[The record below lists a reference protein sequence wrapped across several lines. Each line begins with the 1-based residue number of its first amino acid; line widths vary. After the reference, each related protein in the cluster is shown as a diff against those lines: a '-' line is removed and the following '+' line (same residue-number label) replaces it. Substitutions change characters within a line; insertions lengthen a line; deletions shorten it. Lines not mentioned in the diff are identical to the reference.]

1 VSRAVSS
8 FTTPVN
14 SVPSNVFGIHTRGIS
29 SADKEQAEERAQK
42 VNTLFNAATLPFYWA
57 RFEPQ
62 RGSPSPRR
70 SKTLPAGASTI
81 TWSQKD
87 TPRCRWLLEMSNA
100 EILQAQI
107 ARIKNTPISGCF

>member
-1 VSRAVSS
+1 LQASATLPHAPAATGVPAFKPVSRAASS

-42 VNTLFNAATLPFYWA
+42 VNALFNAATLPFYWA

-87 TPRCRWLLEMSNA
+87 TPRRRLA
-100 EILQAQI
+100 
-107 ARIKNTPISGCF
+107 P